1 MGFVVGLDNDSVFE
15 GFFKAGCGGE
25 GVYGR
30 DRFEECLGIA

>member
-1 MGFVVGLDNDSVFE
+1 MGLVGRLENDSVFE
-15 GFFKAGCGGE
+15 EFFKAGCGEE